1 MEEKRLLVKG
11 AFPMYP
17 YFQKNTPLSAA
28 ESTAADPLQR
38 FLAQNPAFGTLLFQ
52 VTGGQGAFPV
62 AGATVVLSRMLDDR
76 QTLSITLTTDE
87 SGKTEP
93 ISLPAPSREL
103 SQSPGNGPV
112 FAIYQAEISA
122 PNYVPTRIRDLP
134 VFDGI
139 TTIQP
144 VNLSPIIRGT
154 RPPAEEEIEDK
165 EPDL

>member
-1 MEEKRLLVKG
+1 
-11 AFPMYP
+11 MYP
-17 YFQKNTPLSAA
+17 YFQKNAPLHAA
-28 ESTAADPLQR
+28 ESTAADPIR
-38 FLAQNPAFGTLLFQ
+38 TFLSQNPAFGTLIFQ

-62 AGATVVLSRMLDDR
+62 AGATIVLTKALDNR
-76 QTLSITLTTDE
+76 HSISVTILTDE

-103 SQSPGNGPV
+103 SQSPNNGVV
-112 FAIYQAEISA
+112 FATYQATVSA
-122 PNYVPTRIRDLP
+122 PNYVTTEIRDIP

-144 VNLSPIIRGT
+144 VNLSPDIGGKRRT
-154 RPPAEEEIEDK
+154 EVEEIQDK